1 MSTPEEIVQR
11 FYDKN
16 GGLAGHD
23 YHADSI
29 RSEVN
34 GYIHRRFL
42 DSRITPGGRILEIGA
57 GVGRFTVD
65 LIRRGATVVVTDISE
80 GQLAANEEF
89 VAAEACESGVISRE
103 QRSITDLS
111 AYDNKSFDG
120 VLAYGGPL
128 SYAFMQDHEAMRGV
142 LRVTKAG
149 GFVVGSVMSKYGMRK
164 HYYENR
170 PEVFTDG
177 DEEAI
182 RMFEASG
189 DWTYL
194 RTSGHICKLYTWQ
207 ELVNLVHTAEGYIF
221 HGSASNHASMMTE
234 EKLAK
239 LRENPKHWS
248 EFLRGEL
255 LAAQSL
261 GSREGGTHILY
272 DARPNRNM

>member
-111 AYDNKSFDG
+111 AYDNESFDG
-120 VLAYGGPL
+120 
-128 SYAFMQDHEAMRGV
+128 
-142 LRVTKAG
+142 
-149 GFVVGSVMSKYGMRK
+149 
-164 HYYENR
+164 
-170 PEVFTDG
+170 
-177 DEEAI
+177 EAI